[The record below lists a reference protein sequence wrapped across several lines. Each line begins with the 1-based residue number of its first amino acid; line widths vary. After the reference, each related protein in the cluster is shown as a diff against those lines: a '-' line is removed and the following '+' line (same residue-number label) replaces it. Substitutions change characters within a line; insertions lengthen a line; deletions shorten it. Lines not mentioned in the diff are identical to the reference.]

1 MIGRIKNLRRTKSI
15 FRSYETKIKQPR
27 DSYIEKIYNF
37 DTDIQLRD
45 NYLNSFGYLRIG
57 KILED
62 LDLFA
67 GDVAYK

>member
-1 MIGRIKNLRRTKSI
+1 MIGRIKHIRRKCSV
-15 FRSYETKIKQPR
+15 RSFETKIKQPR
-27 DSYIEKIYNF
+27 DSYLEKIYNF
-37 DTDIQLRD
+37 DTDIDLRE